1 MLFINVKNKRCRNFM
16 VAVASWIFFILK
28 LCMVAVFGLVAV
40 LYGWSWLDPGEDETS
55 YDIGRYP
62 KGEYTAV
69 HTLTAGG
76 GAISPYCIESIF
88 IERSGKTMQHE
99 HDRGA
104 AVFSY
109 PCSPGHLRI
118 VWSDQATLSIS
129 LSTNKLY
136 REQMHLRRLDDSGK
150 IKINVELSK

>member
-1 MLFINVKNKRCRNFM
+1 
-16 VAVASWIFFILK
+16 
-28 LCMVAVFGLVAV
+28 
-40 LYGWSWLDPGEDETS
+40 
-55 YDIGRYP
+55 
-62 KGEYTAV
+62 
-69 HTLTAGG
+69 
-76 GAISPYCIESIF
+76 
-88 IERSGKTMQHE
+88 MQHE

-136 REQMHLRRLDDSGK
+136 TEEMHLRRLDDSEK